1 AQFLDR
7 LLISCCHC
15 GFMSGV
21 AIIISFQ
28 QLKGLLG
35 IPHFNKKTDIIS
47 GIGSWNLE
55 TIIIGTSCLIFLLI
69 TKYIPF
75 EPALVCA
82 LEHIGSTILEDLSS
96 STYIIGVE
104 TCCIGNSCLKMTS
117 LKAQVDSGTSF
128 TFLPGHVYESIA
140 EEFDKKLN
148 ASRATFKDTPWEYCY
163 AFQ

>member
-1 AQFLDR
+1 MN
-7 LLISCCHC
+7 LL
-15 GFMSGV
+15 V
-21 AIIISFQ
+21 
-28 QLKGLLG
+28 
-35 IPHFNKKTDIIS
+35 
-47 GIGSWNLE
+47 
-55 TIIIGTSCLIFLLI
+55 
-69 TKYIPF
+69 
-75 EPALVCA
+75 
-82 LEHIGSTILEDLSS
+82 S

-163 AFQ
+163 AFQFTRLSKDSHLNTHVPIE